1 MVLLKVARVWE
12 GRWVK
17 RIFFWNPGGGTLG
30 QAFRMTNSS
39 AGGINLV
46 KNYGAL
52 VPSIIRTLF
61 ALFREVA
68 IVPCSCV
75 VYIFWSLCFAVKF
88 GKKCLAY
95 IGHGCGTV
103 AAEVTRFTSC
113 IHTPTTGYCT
123 I

>member
-17 RIFFWNPGGGTLG
+17 GIFFWNPGGGTLG
-30 QAFRMTNSS
+30 QAFRMTNFQEKNS
-39 AGGINLV
+39 AGGINLAIRLILP

-61 ALFREVA
+61 ALFGEVA

-75 VYIFWSLCFAVKF
+75 VYIFGPFVL
-88 GKKCLAY
+88 
-95 IGHGCGTV
+95 
-103 AAEVTRFTSC
+103 R
-113 IHTPTTGYCT
+113 
-123 I
+123 